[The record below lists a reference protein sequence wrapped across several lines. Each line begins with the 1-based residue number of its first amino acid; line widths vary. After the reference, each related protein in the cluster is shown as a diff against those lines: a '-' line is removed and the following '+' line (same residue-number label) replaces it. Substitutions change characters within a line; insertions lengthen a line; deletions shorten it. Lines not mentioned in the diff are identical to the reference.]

1 MCLHDYLYLFVI
13 GFGALLRMSDRTL
26 AAVRPPSFSHLSVAS
41 SSSLIAAPSLLAGSA
56 FNCCRALGQFFLG
69 LACFPVHFGIEFLKL
84 SFEALDFARALGFMI
99 VGQPTEILF
108 DGADNL
114 PGFAFDF

>member
-1 MCLHDYLYLFVI
+1 
-13 GFGALLRMSDRTL
+13 MSDRTQ

-56 FNCCRALGQFFLG
+56 FNCCCRALGQFFLG

-84 SFEALDFARALGFMI
+84 SFEALDFALALGFMI

-108 DGADNL
+108 DAAYNL
-114 PGFAFDF
+114 PGFAFDFTFAQHTFSLNCRSFQ